1 LRRLEALA
9 RPSSE
14 IVEIRGASPSDAAA
28 IRALTRAAYAKWVPL
43 IGREPLP
50 MLADYDRALIEHQ
63 IDLLFADAE
72 LSGLIETTVEK
83 DHLFI
88 VNVAVAPSRQG
99 RGYGR
104 RLLGHAEALAA
115 SLLLPEARLATNKQ
129 FAANIALYLRLGY
142 SIDREEPFM
151 GGVMTHMMKQ
161 LA

>member
-1 LRRLEALA
+1 MA

-14 IVEIRGASPSDAAA
+14 ITEIRGALPSDVAD

-50 MLADYDRALIEHQ
+50 MIADYERAVLEHR
-63 IDLLFADAE
+63 IDLLFAGAQ
-72 LSGLIETTVEK
+72 LSGLIETAIKK

-104 RLLGHAEALAA
+104 RLLGQAEARAA
-115 SLLLPEARLATNKQ
+115 SLGLPEMRLATNKQ

-151 GGVMTHMMKQ
+151 DGFVTHMMKR
-161 LA
+161 LALA

>member
-1 LRRLEALA
+1 MA

-14 IVEIRGASPSDAAA
+14 ITEICGALPSDVAD

-50 MLADYDRALIEHQ
+50 MIADYERAVLEHR
-63 IDLLFADAE
+63 IDLLFAGAQ
-72 LSGLIETTVEK
+72 LSGLIETAIKK

-104 RLLGHAEALAA
+104 RLLGQAEALRGVARAA
-115 SLLLPEARLATNKQ
+115 
-129 FAANIALYLRLGY
+129 
-142 SIDREEPFM
+142 
-151 GGVMTHMMKQ
+151 
-161 LA
+161 

>member
-1 LRRLEALA
+1 MAH
-9 RPSSE
+9 PSSE

-50 MLADYDRALIEHQ
+50 MLADYDRALREHQ
-63 IDLLFADAE
+63 IDLLFVDAQ
-72 LSGLIETTVEK
+72 LSGLIEAKVEK

-115 SLLLPEARLATNKQ
+115 SLGLSEARLTTNKQ
-129 FAANIALYLRLGY
+129 FAENIALYLRLGY
-142 SIDREEPFM
+142 AIDREEPFM
-151 GGVMTHMMKQ
+151 GGVMTHMVKRL
-161 LA
+161 LASA